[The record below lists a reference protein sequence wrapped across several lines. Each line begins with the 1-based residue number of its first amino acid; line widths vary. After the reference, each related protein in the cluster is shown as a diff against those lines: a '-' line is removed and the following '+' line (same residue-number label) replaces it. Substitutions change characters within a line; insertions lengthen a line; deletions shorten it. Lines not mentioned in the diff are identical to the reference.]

1 MLKISK
7 YRKTILGCSAIFTA
21 SIASFTPSVSA
32 NQTNRLTVNPNS
44 PTIPQSG
51 GYINGKKLLIAQI
64 TNNSNASGFN
74 VSHPIGGTTGINA
87 GGNPGGGNPGGGN
100 PGGGNPGGGNPGGG
114 NPGGG
119 NPGGGNPGG
128 GNPGG
133 GNPGG
138 GNPGGGNPGGGNP
151 GGGNPGGGNPGGNN
165 SNASGLN
172 VTSPIGGTTGI
183 NAGNNIT
190 GGNGTTNPNGIGG
203 NNNSI
208 RATGVNNNKGD
219 GTGSGVAS
227 RFNTA
232 LGNYEQAAAVLA
244 QEQAAQ
250 TNTSSAAPVRY
261 SRQAGDLA
269 DCGCLN
275 NDTVGTKVGRPELAA
290 AKAAEAE
297 AAAELAKAKAEARQ
311 FLESVKNEP
320 PTASVPKVSSPLW

>member
-21 SIASFTPSVSA
+21 SIASFTTSVGA
-32 NQTNRLTVNPNS
+32 TQTNRLTLNPNS
-44 PTIPQSG
+44 LTIPYSG
-51 GYINGKKLLIAQI
+51 GDTNGKKLLIAQV
-64 TNNSNASGFN
+64 TNSSNASGFN
-74 VSHPIGGTTGINA
+74 VSSPIGGTTGINV
-87 GGNPGGGNPGGGN
+87 GGNPTPGI
-100 PGGGNPGGGNPGGG
+100 
-114 NPGGG
+114 
-119 NPGGGNPGG
+119 
-128 GNPGG
+128 
-133 GNPGG
+133 
-138 GNPGGGNPGGGNP
+138 
-151 GGGNPGGGNPGGNN
+151 NN

-172 VTSPIGGTTGI
+172 VSNPIGGTTGI
-183 NAGNNIT
+183 TAGNNST

-208 RATGVNNNKGD
+208 RATGINNNKND
-219 GTGSGVAS
+219 GTGTGVAS